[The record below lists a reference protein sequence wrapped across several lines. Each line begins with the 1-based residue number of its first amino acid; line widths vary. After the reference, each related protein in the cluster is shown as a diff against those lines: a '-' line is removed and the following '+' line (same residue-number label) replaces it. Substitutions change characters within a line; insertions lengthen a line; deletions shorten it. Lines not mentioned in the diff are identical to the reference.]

1 MSEKNGSKSFLI
13 YFNLGAM
20 VAYMSDEQAGK
31 LFKGMISYAESRKE
45 PDFKG
50 DSMAQMVFENFRTTE
65 DDNLY
70 AWVAK
75 REQRARAGMIG
86 QYKRKYPEKSDE
98 EIEAMVD
105 AEMQKRKNSTKH
117 DEELFKGADEAEDEL
132 PFY

>member
-1 MSEKNGSKSFLI
+1 MSEKNGRKSFLV

-20 VAYMSDEQAGK
+20 VAYMTDDQAGK
-31 LFKGMISYAESRKE
+31 LFKGMISYAESRTE

-50 DSMAQMVFENFRTTE
+50 DSMVQMVFENFRTTE

-70 AWVAK
+70 AWVGK

-86 QYKRKYPEKSDE
+86 QYKRKHPEKSDE